1 MQRVSHFI
9 ASERKRRGK
18 ARQELP
24 ELFSSSRHVRYPM
37 QRISSSLLSL
47 RTLAKISLQFLKKK
61 EKKEKTKTRKVLME
75 SYRGTEAQPESSAKS
90 FEKRDI
96 RRPSILRQDSRA
108 GLSASFPSPAGS
120 KQGDYG
126 RPRSAR
132 PPRPRTGRRSER
144 LTDDD

>member
-18 ARQELP
+18 ARQQLP
-24 ELFSSSRHVRYPM
+24 GLFSSSRHVRYPM

-61 EKKEKTKTRKVLME
+61 EKKKKKTKTRKVLVE
-75 SYRGTEAQPESSAKS
+75 SYRRTEARPESSAKS

-132 PPRPRTGRRSER
+132 PRTGRRSER